1 MGQFGRIDFGSGMGS
16 GTFIKCLPNQRHE
29 IKSYSGI
36 EGSRFFNYLRSG
48 YVGAAA
54 ILLWERDEL
63 LLTDDG
69 VGRKEE

>member
-29 IKSYSGI
+29 IKVPLVFKVFGFSI
-36 EGSRFFNYLRSG
+36 TSG

-54 ILLWERDEL
+54 ILLWERDEV

-69 VGRKEE
+69 VARKRD